1 MTFRARKRRPYW
13 YAAAAIVVV
22 GVAAGVVALNAGDA
36 GSAPPATVK
45 VKRGSV
51 TSSVA
56 AAGTVQPVSTRQ
68 VAFAAAGTLISVTV
82 KPGDAVAAGQLLASI
97 DPAEAKEAAD
107 QAQDSV
113 DAAKESLSQARAAA
127 SAAASPTPA
136 PATSSTAAPRPAPP
150 QQQTRPQ
157 TDAIY
162 TAEVALTKAEQ
173 NLFKAKQTLAGTT
186 VASPVAGKVL
196 RVGGKPGD
204 TVTTAAFIDIGVTE
218 KMMVKADFA
227 EADAVTLATGH
238 KATVQLTNK
247 KGTDFEA
254 TVDQVAV
261 LGTITNR
268 LVRYTVL
275 LSFDAAPADLL
286 IGQSAT
292 AQVIIAHAD
301 DVLYLPQSAVRI
313 TGPSSGQVKLPD
325 GTIREVTVGLRGD
338 GSAEISGIA
347 ENTTVRLNAR

>member
-13 YAAAAIVVV
+13 YGAAAVVVV
-22 GVAAGVVALNAGDA
+22 GAAATLVALNSGDA
-36 GSAPPATVK
+36 GSAPPATVQ

-56 AAGTVQPVSTRQ
+56 AAGTVAPVSTRQ
-68 VAFAAAGTLISVTV
+68 VAFALAGTLATVTV
-82 KPGDAVAAGQLLASI
+82 KPGDAVAAGQILATI
-97 DPAEAKEAAD
+97 DPAEAQESVN

-113 DAAKESLSQARAAA
+113 NAASQSLDEARAAA
-127 SAAASPTPA
+127 SAAASPTPSA
-136 PATSSTAAPRPAPP
+136 QPTGTAAPRPTTQQP
-150 QQQTRPQ
+150 QGRAQ

-162 TAEVALTKAEQ
+162 TAEIALTKAEQ
-173 NLFKAKQTLAGTT
+173 NLFKAKQLLAGTT
-186 VASPVAGKVL
+186 IAAPVAGKVL

-204 TVTTAAFIDIGVTE
+204 AVTTAAFVDIGVVE

-238 KATVQLTNK
+238 KATVQLANR
-247 KGTDFEA
+247 KGTDFAA

-261 LGTITNR
+261 QGTITNR

-275 LSFDAAPADLL
+275 LSFDAPPADLL

-292 AQVIIAHAD
+292 AQVIIARAD
-301 DVLYLPQSAVRI
+301 EVLYLPQSAVRI
-313 TGPSSGQVKLPD
+313 TGPASGQVRLPD
-325 GTIREVTVGLRGD
+325 GEVRDVTVGLRGD
-338 GSAEISGIA
+338 GSAEINGIA
-347 ENTTVRLNAR
+347 ENTVVRLNAR

>member
-13 YAAAAIVVV
+13 YATAAILVA
-22 GVAAGVVALNAGDA
+22 GVAATVVALNAGDA

-45 VKRGSV
+45 VKLGSV

-68 VAFAAAGTLISVTV
+68 VAFAAAGTLTAVTV
-82 KPGDAVAAGQLLASI
+82 KPGDVVAAGQLLASI
-97 DPAEAKEAAD
+97 DPAEAAEAAD

-113 DAAKESLSQARAAA
+113 DAAKENLSQARAAA
-127 SAAASPTPA
+127 SAAASPAPA
-136 PATSSTAAPRPAPP
+136 PSTSGSPRSTPP
-150 QQQTRPQ
+150 QQQTRQQ

-173 NLFKAKQTLAGTT
+173 NLFKAKQILAGTNI
-186 VASPVAGKVL
+186 ASPVAGKVL

-238 KATVQLTNK
+238 KATLQLANR
-247 KGTDFEA
+247 KGTDFAA

-292 AQVIIAHAD
+292 AQVVIARAD
-301 DVLYLPQSAVRI
+301 DVLYLPQSAVRV
-313 TGPSSGQVKLPD
+313 TGSSSGQIKLPD

-338 GSAEISGIA
+338 GSAEISGIPEHTA
-347 ENTTVRLNAR
+347 VRLNAR